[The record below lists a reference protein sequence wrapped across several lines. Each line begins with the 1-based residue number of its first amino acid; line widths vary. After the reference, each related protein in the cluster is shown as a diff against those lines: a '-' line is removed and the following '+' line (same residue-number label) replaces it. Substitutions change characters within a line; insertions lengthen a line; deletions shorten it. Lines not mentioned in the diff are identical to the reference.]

1 MLIQPH
7 LRDVLSHC
15 DCMTVTGK
23 TLGENIEQVTWN
35 PDQKVIHD
43 ARAPI
48 TATGGVV
55 GLKGSL
61 APEGAIV
68 KVAGMHRLQFSG
80 PAQGFECEEDCFAAV
95 EARQI
100 KEGSVIVIRNEGPKG
115 GPGMRE
121 MLATTA
127 ALYGQGMGEKVALK
141 IGRAHV

>member
-1 MLIQPH
+1 MYEAGGVYMVMKTL
-7 LRDVLSHC
+7 LSEGLLHG

-68 KVAGMHRLQFSG
+68 KVAGMHRLPFRG
-80 PAQGFECEEDCFAAV
+80 PAQ
-95 EARQI
+95 
-100 KEGSVIVIRNEGPKG
+100 S
-115 GPGMRE
+115 
-121 MLATTA
+121 
-127 ALYGQGMGEKVALK
+127 
-141 IGRAHV
+141 GRAQWRARVCQ

>member
-1 MLIQPH
+1 MYEAGGVYMVMKTL
-7 LRDVLSHC
+7 LSEGLLHG

-68 KVAGMHRLQFSG
+68 KVARSEERRVGK
-80 PAQGFECEEDCFAAV
+80 ECVRTC
-95 EARQI
+95 R
-100 KEGSVIVIRNEGPKG
+100 SRWSP
-115 GPGMRE
+115 
-121 MLATTA
+121 
-127 ALYGQGMGEKVALK
+127 Y
-141 IGRAHV
+141 H

>member
-1 MLIQPH
+1 MDEAGGVYMVMKTL
-7 LRDVLSHC
+7 LSEGLLHG

-23 TLGENIEQVTWN
+23 TLVENIEQVTWN

-80 PAQGFECEEDCFAAV
+80 PAQVFECEEDCFAAV

-115 GPGMRE
+115 GQNGRGACRE
-121 MLATTA
+121 RG
-127 ALYGQGMGEKVALK
+127 GQDV
-141 IGRAHV
+141 

>member
-1 MLIQPH
+1 MYEAGGVYMVMKTL
-7 LRDVLSHC
+7 LSEGLLHG

-80 PAQGFECEEDCFAAV
+80 PAQVRSEEHTS
-95 EARQI
+95 ELQ
-100 KEGSVIVIRNEGPKG
+100 SL
-115 GPGMRE
+115 MR
-121 MLATTA
+121 T
-127 ALYGQGMGEKVALK
+127 
-141 IGRAHV
+141 